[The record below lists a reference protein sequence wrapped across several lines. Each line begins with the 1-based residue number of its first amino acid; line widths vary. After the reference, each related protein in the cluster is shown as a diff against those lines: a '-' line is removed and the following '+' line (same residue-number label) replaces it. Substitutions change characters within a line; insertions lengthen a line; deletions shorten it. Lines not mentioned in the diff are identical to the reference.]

1 LGCGDLSPLWFRAAL
16 AAHLRKIWSR
26 QVATEISAATGRRT
40 PKFEGVMMSSVQPVE
55 ENTTRKYQLLI
66 DGQWVDAASGKTF
79 TTPNPAT
86 GQTLAE
92 IAEADK
98 EDIDRAVTAARKAFE
113 GKWSKVSARDRGRM
127 LYKLSQLI
135 EEHTPELAA
144 LETADNGKPIKE
156 STYVDLPQ
164 VAENFEYFAG
174 WATKIEGETIP
185 VPGQMFNYTLR
196 EPVGVCGQI
205 IPWNFPLLMAAWK
218 LAPALAAGNT
228 IVLKPAEQTP
238 VNAMELGK
246 LIQEAGF
253 PDGVVNIVPGY
264 GETAGAAL
272 ASHPGIDKVAFTGS
286 TEVGKLIAKAASD
299 NLTTVS
305 LELGGKAP
313 NIVFA
318 DADIEQAVNGAMMGI
333 FFNQGQVCCAGSR
346 LFVQDSV
353 KDQFLDRLKEKS
365 AKIVVGDPMD
375 KGTHMGPQVSQE
387 QLNRVKSYSDIARSE
402 GATVVAGGE
411 CPTLPGA
418 FQNGYFYQ
426 PTIFSDVKNKM
437 RIAQE
442 EIFGPVVSVISF
454 ENEDDLI
461 KQANETIYGLSA
473 GIWTT
478 NITRAHRFAK
488 EIKAGVIWINTYNM
502 FNAASPFGG
511 YKQSGY
517 GREMGKHALE
527 MYTNV
532 KSVWVDLSGKPIG
545 WFGK

>member
-1 LGCGDLSPLWFRAAL
+1 
-16 AAHLRKIWSR
+16 
-26 QVATEISAATGRRT
+26 
-40 PKFEGVMMSSVQPVE
+40 
-55 ENTTRKYQLLI
+55 
-66 DGQWVDAASGKTF
+66 
-79 TTPNPAT
+79 
-86 GQTLAE
+86 
-92 IAEADK
+92 
-98 EDIDRAVTAARKAFE
+98 
-113 GKWSKVSARDRGRM
+113 
-127 LYKLSQLI
+127 
-135 EEHTPELAA
+135 
-144 LETADNGKPIKE
+144 
-156 STYVDLPQ
+156 
-164 VAENFEYFAG
+164 
-174 WATKIEGETIP
+174 
-185 VPGQMFNYTLR
+185 
-196 EPVGVCGQI
+196 
-205 IPWNFPLLMAAWK
+205 
-218 LAPALAAGNT
+218 LAAGNT
-228 IVLKPAEQTP
+228 VVLKPAEQTP

-272 ASHPGIDKVAFTGS
+272 AGHPGIDKVAFTGS
-286 TEVGKLIAKAASD
+286 TEVGKLIAKTASD
-299 NLTTVS
+299 NLTKVS

-346 LFVQDSV
+346 LFVQEGV

-365 AKIVVGDPMD
+365 AKIVVGDPMNIA
-375 KGTHMGPQVSQE
+375 TNMGPQVSQE
-387 QLNRVKSYSDIARSE
+387 QLTRIKGYTDIAKAE

-411 CPTLPGA
+411 CPTLEGG
-418 FQNGYFYQ
+418 FENGYFYQ
-426 PTIFSDVKNKM
+426 PTIFSNVTNQM
-437 RIAQE
+437 RVAQE
-442 EIFGPVVSVISF
+442 EIFGPVVSVIPF

-461 KQANETIYGLSA
+461 KQANATIYGLSA
-473 GIWTT
+473 GIWTS

-488 EIKAGVIWINTYNM
+488 AIKAGVIWINTYNM

>member
-1 LGCGDLSPLWFRAAL
+1 
-16 AAHLRKIWSR
+16 
-26 QVATEISAATGRRT
+26 
-40 PKFEGVMMSSVQPVE
+40 MSSAKSASETP
-55 ENTTRKYQLLI
+55 RKYKLFI
-66 DGQWVDAASGKTF
+66 DGQWVDADSGKTF

-86 GQTLAE
+86 GATLAE
-92 IAEADK
+92 VAEGDK
-98 EDIDRAVTAARKAFE
+98 ADIDKAVAAARRALE

-135 EEHTPELAA
+135 EAKIPELAA
-144 LETADNGKPIKE
+144 LETSDNGKPINE
-156 STYVDLPQ
+156 TSYVDLPQ
-164 VAENFEYFAG
+164 VVENFEYFAG

-228 IVLKPAEQTP
+228 VVLKPAEQTP
-238 VNAMELGK
+238 VGAMELAS

-253 PDGVVNIVPGY
+253 PDGVVNVVPGY

-272 ASHPGIDKVAFTGS
+272 AAHPDIDKVAFTGS
-286 TEVGKLIAKAASD
+286 TEVGKIIARAAAD
-299 NLTTVS
+299 NLTKVS

-333 FFNQGQVCCAGSR
+333 YFNQGQVCCAGSR
-346 LFVQDSV
+346 LFLDARV
-353 KDQFLDRLKEKS
+353 KDEFLESFKEKS
-365 AKIVVGDPMD
+365 SRVRVGDPMD
-375 KGTHMGPQVSQE
+375 KNTQMGPQVSEE
-387 QLNRVKSYSDIARSE
+387 QLNRIKGYVDIAKGE
-402 GATVVAGGE
+402 GAQVLAGG
-411 CPTLPGA
+411 CPPQLEGD
-418 FQNGYFYQ
+418 FQKGYFFQ
-426 PTIFSDVKNKM
+426 PTIFGDVTNSM
-437 RIAQE
+437 RVAQE
-442 EIFGPVVSVISF
+442 EIFGPVVSVITF
-454 ENEDDLI
+454 EDEDDLI
-461 KQANETIYGLSA
+461 KQANEVVYGLSA
-473 GIWTT
+473 GIWTKD
-478 NITRAHRFAK
+478 ITRAHRFAK
-488 EIKAGVIWINTYNM
+488 AVKAGTVWINTYNM

-527 MYTNV
+527 MYTQV

>member
-1 LGCGDLSPLWFRAAL
+1 
-16 AAHLRKIWSR
+16 
-26 QVATEISAATGRRT
+26 
-40 PKFEGVMMSSVQPVE
+40 MSSAKSASETP
-55 ENTTRKYQLLI
+55 RSYKLFI
-66 DGQWVDAASGKTF
+66 DGKWVDAESGKTF

-86 GQTLAE
+86 GATLAE
-92 IAEADK
+92 VAEGDK
-98 EDIDRAVTAARKAFE
+98 ADIDKAVAAARKAFE

-135 EEHTPELAA
+135 EAKIPELAA

-156 STYVDLPQ
+156 TSYVDLPQ
-164 VAENFEYFAG
+164 VVENFEYFAG

-238 VNAMELGK
+238 VGAMELAA

-253 PDGVVNIVPGY
+253 PDGVVNVVPGY

-272 ASHPGIDKVAFTGS
+272 ASHPDIDKVAFTGS
-286 TEVGKLIAKAASD
+286 TEVGKIIAKAAAD
-299 NLTTVS
+299 NLTKVS

-318 DADIEQAVNGAMMGI
+318 DADIEQAVSGAMMGI

-346 LFVQDSV
+346 LFLDARV
-353 KDQFLDRLKEKS
+353 KDEFLDRFKERAGRIK
-365 AKIVVGDPMD
+365 VGDPMD
-375 KGTHMGPQVSQE
+375 KSTQMGPQVSAE
-387 QLNRVKSYSDIARSE
+387 QLDRIKGYVDIAKGE
-402 GATVVAGGE
+402 GAQVLSGG
-411 CPTLPGA
+411 CPPQLEGD
-418 FQNGYFYQ
+418 FQKGFFFQ
-426 PTIFSDVKNKM
+426 PTIFGEVQNTM
-437 RIAQE
+437 RVAQE
-442 EIFGPVVSVISF
+442 EIFGPVVSIITF
-454 ENEDDLI
+454 EGEDDLVR
-461 KQANETIYGLSA
+461 QANEVVYGLSA
-473 GIWTT
+473 GIWTKD
-478 NITRAHRFAK
+478 ITRAHRFAK
-488 EIKAGVIWINTYNM
+488 AIKAGTIWINTFNM

-527 MYTNV
+527 MYTHV

-545 WFGK
+545 WYGS

>member
-1 LGCGDLSPLWFRAAL
+1 
-16 AAHLRKIWSR
+16 
-26 QVATEISAATGRRT
+26 
-40 PKFEGVMMSSVQPVE
+40 MSSTQPASE
-55 ENTTRKYQLLI
+55 TPRKYQLFI
-66 DGQWVDAASGKTF
+66 DGKWVDAESGKTF

-86 GQTLAE
+86 GATLAE
-92 IAEADK
+92 VAEGDK
-98 EDIDRAVTAARKAFE
+98 ADIDKAVAAARKAFD
-113 GKWSKVSARDRGRM
+113 GKWSKMSARDRGRM
-127 LYKLSQLI
+127 MYKLAQLI
-135 EEHTPELAA
+135 EAKTPELAA

-156 STYVDLPQ
+156 TSYVDLPQ
-164 VAENFEYFAG
+164 VVENFEYFAG

-228 IVLKPAEQTP
+228 VVLKPAEQTP
-238 VNAMELGK
+238 VGAMELAS

-272 ASHPGIDKVAFTGS
+272 ASHPDIDKVAFTGS
-286 TEVGKLIAKAASD
+286 TEVGKIIAKAAAD
-299 NLTTVS
+299 NLTKVS

-313 NIVFA
+313 NIIFA
-318 DADIEQAVNGAMMGI
+318 DADMEQAVNGAMMGI

-346 LFVQDSV
+346 LFVDAKV
-353 KDQFLDRLKEKS
+353 KDEFLDRFKERAGRVK
-365 AKIVVGDPMD
+365 VGDPMD
-375 KGTHMGPQVSQE
+375 KNTQMGPQVSEE
-387 QLNRVKSYSDIARSE
+387 QLNRIKGYVDIAKGE
-402 GATVVAGGE
+402 GAQVLAGG
-411 CPTLPGA
+411 CPPSLEGD
-418 FQNGYFYQ
+418 FQKGYFFQ
-426 PTIFSDVKNKM
+426 PTIFGDVKNSM
-437 RIAQE
+437 RVAQE

-454 ENEDDLI
+454 EDEEDLI
-461 KQANETIYGLSA
+461 RQANEVVYGLSA
-473 GIWTT
+473 GIWTKD
-478 NITRAHRFAK
+478 ITRAHRFAK
-488 EIKAGVIWINTYNM
+488 AIKAGVVWINTYNM

-527 MYTNV
+527 MYTHV

-545 WFGK
+545 WFGN

>member
-1 LGCGDLSPLWFRAAL
+1 
-16 AAHLRKIWSR
+16 
-26 QVATEISAATGRRT
+26 
-40 PKFEGVMMSSVQPVE
+40 MSSTQPASE
-55 ENTTRKYQLLI
+55 TPRKYQLFI
-66 DGQWVDAASGKTF
+66 DGKWVDAESGKTF

-86 GQTLAE
+86 GATLAE
-92 IAEADK
+92 VAEGDK
-98 EDIDRAVTAARKAFE
+98 ADIDKAVAAARRAFE
-113 GKWSKVSARDRGRM
+113 GAWSKVSARERGRM
-127 LYKLSQLI
+127 MYKLAQLI
-135 EEHTPELAA
+135 EAKTGELAA
-144 LETADNGKPIKE
+144 LETADNGKPIRE
-156 STYVDLPQ
+156 TTYVDIPQ
-164 VAENFEYFAG
+164 VVENFEYFAG

-238 VNAMELGK
+238 VGAMELAS

-272 ASHPGIDKVAFTGS
+272 ASHPDIDKVAFTGS
-286 TEVGKLIAKAASD
+286 TEVGKIIAKAAAD
-299 NLTTVS
+299 NLTKVS

-318 DADIEQAVNGAMMGI
+318 DADMEQAVNGAMMGI

-346 LFVQDSV
+346 LFVDARV
-353 KDQFLDRLKEKS
+353 KDEFLERFKER
-365 AKIVVGDPMD
+365 AGRVRVGDPMD
-375 KGTHMGPQVSQE
+375 TNTQMGPQVSEE
-387 QLNRVKSYSDIARSE
+387 QLNRIKGYVDIAKGE
-402 GATVVAGGE
+402 GAQVLSGGCTPE
-411 CPTLPGA
+411 LEGD
-418 FQNGYFYQ
+418 FQKGFFFQ
-426 PTIFSDVKNKM
+426 PTIFGDVKNSM
-437 RIAQE
+437 RVAQE
-442 EIFGPVVSVISF
+442 EIFGPVVSVITF
-454 ENEDDLI
+454 DGEEDLI
-461 KQANETIYGLSA
+461 KQANEIVYGLSA
-473 GIWTT
+473 GIWTKD
-478 NITRAHRFAK
+478 ITRAHRFAK
-488 EIKAGVIWINTYNM
+488 AIKAGVVWINTYNM

>member
-1 LGCGDLSPLWFRAAL
+1 
-16 AAHLRKIWSR
+16 
-26 QVATEISAATGRRT
+26 
-40 PKFEGVMMSSVQPVE
+40 MSSAQSSASDTP
-55 ENTTRKYQLLI
+55 RKYQLFI
-66 DGQWVDAASGKTF
+66 DGQWVDAESGQTF

-86 GQTLAE
+86 GETLAE
-92 IAEADK
+92 VAEGDK
-98 EDIDRAVTAARKAFE
+98 ADIDKAVKAARRAYE
-113 GKWSKVSARDRGRM
+113 GKWSKMSARDRGRL

-135 EEHTPELAA
+135 EEHSPELAA
-144 LETADNGKPIKE
+144 LETADNGKPIRE
-156 STYVDLPQ
+156 SAYVDLPQ
-164 VAENFEYFAG
+164 VVENFEYFAG
-174 WATKIEGETIP
+174 FATKIDGETIS

-196 EPVGVCGQI
+196 EPLGVCGQI

-286 TEVGKLIAKAASD
+286 TEVGKIVAHAAAD
-299 NLTTVS
+299 NLTKVS

-318 DADIEQAVNGAMMGI
+318 DADIEQAVSGAMMGI

-346 LFVQDSV
+346 IFLAESIKDEFLEKFSEKAKKV
-353 KDQFLDRLKEKS
+353 K
-365 AKIVVGDPMD
+365 VGDPMD
-375 KGTHMGPQVSQE
+375 KGTHMGPQVSEE
-387 QLNRVKSYSDIARSE
+387 QLCRIKGYVDIARAE
-402 GATVVAGGE
+402 GATVLTGGE
-411 CPTLPGA
+411 SPQLEGS
-418 FQNGYFYQ
+418 FQKGYFFQ
-426 PTIFSDVKNKM
+426 PTIFSEVHNQM
-437 RIAQE
+437 RVAQE
-442 EIFGPVVSVISF
+442 EIFGPVTSVITF
-454 ENEDDLI
+454 KDEDELI

-473 GIWTT
+473 GIWTRD
-478 NITRAHRFAK
+478 IVRAHRFAK
-488 EIKAGVIWINTYNM
+488 EIHAGTVWINTFNM

-511 YKQSGY
+511 FKQSGY

-527 MYTNV
+527 LYTQV

-545 WFGK
+545 WYGK

>member
-1 LGCGDLSPLWFRAAL
+1 
-16 AAHLRKIWSR
+16 
-26 QVATEISAATGRRT
+26 
-40 PKFEGVMMSSVQPVE
+40 MSSVQTAE
-55 ENTTRKYQLLI
+55 ANTPRKYQLFI
-66 DGQWVDAASGKTF
+66 DGQWVDAESGKTF

-86 GQTLAE
+86 GETLAE
-92 IAEADK
+92 VSEADK
-98 EDIDRAVTAARKAFE
+98 ADIDKAVTAARRAFE
-113 GKWSKVSARDRGRM
+113 GKWSKISARDRGRI
-127 LYKLSQLI
+127 LYKLSKLI
-135 EEHTPELAA
+135 EEHSSELAA

-156 STYVDLPQ
+156 SSYVDLPQ

-228 IVLKPAEQTP
+228 VVLKPAEQTP
-238 VNAMELGK
+238 VTAMELGK

-253 PDGVVNIVPGY
+253 PEGVVNIVPGY

-272 ASHPGIDKVAFTGS
+272 AAHPGIDKVAFTGS
-286 TEVGKLIAKAASD
+286 TEVGKLIARAAAE
-299 NLTTVS
+299 NLTKVS

-318 DADIEQAVNGAMMGI
+318 DADMDQAVSGAMMGI

-346 LFVQDSV
+346 LFVEERV
-353 KDQFLDRLKEKS
+353 KDEFLEKLKEKAS
-365 AKIVVGDPMD
+365 RISVGDPMD
-375 KGTHMGPQVSQE
+375 KGTHMGPQVSAE
-387 QLNRVKSYSDIARSE
+387 QLSRIKSYVDVAQKE
-402 GATVVAGGE
+402 GATILAGGE
-411 CPTLPGA
+411 SPKLEGA
-418 FQNGYFYQ
+418 FQKGYFFQ
-426 PTIFSDVKNKM
+426 PTIFSDVNNQM
-437 RIAQE
+437 RVAQE
-442 EIFGPVVSVISF
+442 EIFGPVVSVITF
-454 ENEDDLI
+454 RDEDDLI
-461 KQANETIYGLSA
+461 KQANDTIYGLSA
-473 GIWTT
+473 GIWTRD
-478 NITRAHRFAK
+478 ITRAHRFAK

-527 MYTNV
+527 MYTHV
-532 KSVWVDLSGKPIG
+532 KSVWVDLSGRPIG